1 MLGPRVKLT
10 AAIITLNEERNIH
23 RCLSSLRDLVDEVVV
38 VDSGSTDGTCEIGL
52 EWGARV
58 IHQPFLG
65 HIEQK
70 NLAWSL
76 ATGTHVLS
84 LDADEA
90 LSPELKASL
99 FEWKQTGN
107 HAAVVA
113 WSLNRRTN
121 YCGHWV
127 RHGGWYPDTKI
138 RLARKDAARWT
149 GENPHDRLEPLM
161 EDAGVGH
168 LAGDLL
174 HYSYPSF
181 KDHLNQIALF
191 SDISATASKKHRP
204 PKLLEIAFRQ
214 GFQWTKN
221 AILRGGWRDGWM
233 GLHIAWWSA
242 HATGEKY
249 RKIRNRI
256 RGLLGLARAGRT
268 EVERVWIC
276 RTDGI
281 GDGVVTLPVVGWL
294 RDNAKASLELIWV
307 SRPYARAVGD
317 ACVDVDRVVTWSSGK
332 ALPKGEPLPDMAVLA
347 FPDRELLRL
356 LVDAKVP
363 VLVGSKRR
371 SHTWRH
377 LTHGVWQSRKR
388 SGFHEAWH
396 GLQLIEPV
404 RLLPG
409 LECQGKQL
417 PTPNEDLTP
426 WIRLKKRR
434 MPEFL
439 ASQNPSHQPRAV
451 VHPGSHGSANNIDVT
466 SYATVLEGLVREGW
480 QIWVTGTAM
489 ERKSLDGLP
498 WQHPEVVD
506 ATGKFHLPQLM
517 DLLAHVD
524 VCVAASTGPLHLAAA
539 LGTPVVGLFGASAPV
554 WPERWRPLGP
564 WVETLVTDELTDAG
578 ALNLLP
584 QDIVAAVDRI
594 TSAAQAG
601 Q

>member
-10 AAIITLNEERNIH
+10 AAIITLNEERNIY
-23 RCLSSLRDLVDEVVV
+23 RCLSSRGELVDEVVV
-38 VDSGSTDGTCEIGL
+38 VDSGSTDRTCEISE

-58 IHQPFLG
+58 VHQPFLG

-90 LSPELKASL
+90 LSPELKSSL
-99 FEWKQTGN
+99 RDWKEAGN
-107 HAAVVA
+107 HASVVA

-127 RHGGWYPDTKI
+127 RHGGWYPDTKF

-149 GENPHDRLEPLM
+149 GENPHDRLEPQK
-161 EDAGVGH
+161 EDVVVGH

-191 SDISATASKKHRP
+191 SDISATATKKRRP
-204 PKLLEIAFRQ
+204 PNQLEIFLRQ
-214 GFQWTKN
+214 GFQWIKN
-221 AILRGGWRDGWM
+221 VILRGGWLDGWM
-233 GLHIAWWSA
+233 GLHIAYWSA

-256 RGLLGLARAGRT
+256 QGQLGLAAAGRK
-268 EVERVWIC
+268 EVDRIWIC

-281 GDGVVTLPVVGWL
+281 GDGVVTLPVAGWL
-294 RDNAKASLELIWV
+294 RDNAKATLELIWV
-307 SRPYARAVGD
+307 SRPYAQAVGA
-317 ACVDVDRVVTWSSGK
+317 ACVDVDRVVTWLPGK
-332 ALPKGEPLPDMAVLA
+332 ALPKGEPLPDLAVLA

-356 LVDAKVP
+356 LVNAKVP

-371 SHTWRH
+371 FHTWRH
-377 LTHGVWQSRKR
+377 LTHGVWQSRKK

-396 GLQLIEPV
+396 GLQLLEPV

-409 LECQGKQL
+409 LECEGKPL
-417 PTPNEDLTP
+417 PGPHDDLTP
-426 WIRLKKRR
+426 WVRMKKRR
-434 MPEFL
+434 TPELL
-439 ASQNPSHQPRAV
+439 ASNEPTNQPRAV
-451 VHPGSHGSANNIDVT
+451 VHPGSHGSANNIDVA
-466 SYATVLEGLVREGW
+466 SYAAVLDGLVGAGW
-480 QIWVTGTAM
+480 QVWVTGTAV

-498 WQHPEVVD
+498 WHHPEVVD
-506 ATGKFHLPQLM
+506 ATGVFQLHQLM

-539 LGTPVVGLFGASAPV
+539 MGTPVVGLFGASAPV
-554 WPERWRPLGP
+554 WPDRWRPLGP
-564 WVETLVTDELTDAG
+564 WVETLVTDELIDAG
-578 ALNLLP
+578 ALNIEP
-584 QDIVAAVDRI
+584 QEIVAAVDRI

-601 Q
+601 R